1 MMNNENIENLNAEEL
16 SLDAMEEVT
25 GGKDAGQKIKATGNA
40 NVRKGPGLD
49 YDTMGTVASGKTL
62 TFLGFIKKDDR
73 GVAWYKVSFN
83 GKTGWIS
90 SKYAKIV

>member
-1 MMNNENIENLNAEEL
+1 MMNTENMNVEEL
-16 SLDAMEEVT
+16 ELDALEEVS

-40 NVRKGPGLD
+40 HIRKGPGLD
-49 YDTMGTVASGKTL
+49 YDSMGTIAAGKTL
-62 TFLGFIKKDDR
+62 TFLGFVKKDGR

-90 SKYAKIV
+90 SKYSKIV